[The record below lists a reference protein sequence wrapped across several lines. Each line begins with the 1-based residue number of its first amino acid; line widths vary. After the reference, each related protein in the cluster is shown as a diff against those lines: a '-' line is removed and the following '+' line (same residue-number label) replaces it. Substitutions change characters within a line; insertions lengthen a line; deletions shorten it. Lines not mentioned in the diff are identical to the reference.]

1 MNDQKTISTVS
12 ALLSVSSLALNT
24 LGSPYNNSVDS
35 MTELDVLC
43 AVVTITNATYYDY
56 YELATFR
63 AASPCSGV
71 ASSVVQ
77 LAVEKAHNL
86 SGKYTI
92 CFLACTYMIN
102 VPMGSGEFFAG
113 KFRSIANKQSA
124 RSTHQVV

>member
-1 MNDQKTISTVS
+1 MTHSKTVNI
-12 ALLSVSSLALNT
+12 LLVDAIAAIQR
-24 LGSPYNNSVDS
+24 LGSPYNNSVGS
-35 MTELDVLC
+35 MTTLDVLC

-86 SGKYTI
+86 SGKYT
-92 CFLACTYMIN
+92 N
-102 VPMGSGEFFAG
+102 FF
-113 KFRSIANKQSA
+113 F
-124 RSTHQVV
+124 